1 MSSSLREPLSFACW
15 QGYHTGNGNVFA
27 VHGTD
32 AAGVSAILASWEHCG
47 RTGTTNLGCRC
58 TAQDVSGDDWTADEY
73 DDSQWPY
80 AADGGVNGELPRYR
94 RRHLG
99 CILLK
104 TAAISLLTGVD
115 PWGPNRDIDRS
126 ARWIWAADMMGT
138 DEAFCRW

>member
-1 MSSSLREPLSFACW
+1 MCNPPLICVL

-73 DDSQWPY
+73 DDSQCPY
-80 AADGGVNGELPRYR
+80 AADGGVNGKLPRY

-104 TAAISLLTGVD
+104 MPAISLLTGTAK
-115 PWGPNRDIDRS
+115 R
-126 ARWIWAADMMGT
+126 ARRCGAPAAT
-138 DEAFCRW
+138 

>member
-1 MSSSLREPLSFACW
+1 MCNPPLICVL

-73 DDSQWPY
+73 DDSSSC
-80 AADGGVNGELPRYR
+80 
-94 RRHLG
+94 
-99 CILLK
+99 CILQSVRRL
-104 TAAISLLTGVD
+104 TAANTAG
-115 PWGPNRDIDRS
+115 
-126 ARWIWAADMMGT
+126 
-138 DEAFCRW
+138 

>member
-73 DDSQWPY
+73 DDSL
-80 AADGGVNGELPRYR
+80 AE
-94 RRHLG
+94 
-99 CILLK
+99 LLK
-104 TAAISLLTGVD
+104 AFRYAFSNSESERISFFLTLIFSNV
-115 PWGPNRDIDRS
+115 
-126 ARWIWAADMMGT
+126 
-138 DEAFCRW
+138 F